1 MATTMVCSKILLKE
15 EMKMATNKSFSF
27 AALAQYCNSS
37 AGSATTFKEAFKQD
51 AKKFYAKAG
60 YPSKDEIDI
69 LDDID
74 PDVTNTVT
82 QIPQLVSG
90 FMKDEQ
96 RSFDL
101 PAPDENT
108 APATINVVH
117 VEEKTTEGVV
127 TIEGPTKG
135 EKWTSTIAEHDEP
148 KLKVRRNK
156 FKK

>member
-1 MATTMVCSKILLKE
+1 
-15 EMKMATNKSFSF
+15 MATNKSFSF

-37 AGSATTFKEAFKQD
+37 AESATSLKDAFKQD

-69 LDDID
+69 LDEID
-74 PDVTNTVT
+74 PDVTNIAS
-82 QIPQLVSG
+82 QIPNVVSG

-101 PAPDENT
+101 PALDENT

-117 VEEKTTEGVV
+117 VEEKTTEGIV
-127 TIEGPTKG
+127 TIEGPNKG
-135 EKWTSTIAEHDEP
+135 EKWTSTIAAHDEP